1 MIFNKDL
8 ILIYLNQVNGLI
20 ITNVFRSSTKPPW
33 RQHSSVFSGH
43 CQTQDVVV
51 SPPLQSS
58 SPRYRLQISA
68 RNIVTLA
75 INVTR
80 KKHSNTFKEKTRATD
95 WRTALC
101 SLSFGFRLYTT
112 AITTTT
118 TTTITHLCSPSSSY
132 GCWQELL
139 QSRATLRELSTTS
152 LHSCLAYFDREHR
165 PTVQHLFTF
174 HNSVKEDVLCLY
186 FEYWLFGEGTNPY
199 PKPQ

>member
-1 MIFNKDL
+1 MAWSSQIYSGPRPNHLGASIALCSPVIVKPRTSSSHLLYIAAHLDTDYRYLLGTLWHLLLLPEKNTQTLSKTKHVPQIGGRLPAHCHSILDL
-8 ILIYLNQVNGLI
+8 IL
-20 ITNVFRSSTKPPW
+20 T
-33 RQHSSVFSGH
+33 
-43 CQTQDVVV
+43 
-51 SPPLQSS
+51 
-58 SPRYRLQISA
+58 
-68 RNIVTLA
+68 
-75 INVTR
+75 
-80 KKHSNTFKEKTRATD
+80 
-95 WRTALC
+95 
-101 SLSFGFRLYTT
+101 TT

-118 TTTITHLCSPSSSY
+118 ITTITHLCSPSSSY